1 MVDTVVYVLVIG
13 AILGGILVVTILL
26 TPISAV
32 QLAMNLLGLAVVA
45 AVAYGGYR
53 VWSAWSTDEWI
64 CQLDNG
70 TVVVTEGEPSG
81 QWVASTDGQRYPMV
95 RVVSC
100 EEL

>member
-26 TPISAV
+26 TPISAIQV
-32 QLAMNLLGLAVVA
+32 AMNLLGLAVVA

-53 VWSAWSTDEWI
+53 VWSAWNTDEWI

-81 QWVASTDGQRYPMV
+81 QWVESTDGQRYPMV